1 MMVVSG
7 RVSEAT
13 VARLPLYLQCAVDA
27 AKSGAS
33 TISSDALAADVGVN
47 PATLRRDLA
56 SLGIT
61 GTRGV
66 GYDTKYLVFEIGGS
80 LGLNQEWPVV
90 IVGVGN
96 LGRALANYAGLT
108 ERGFPVRALL
118 DIAPDVVGEEV
129 SGVVVEH
136 LDDAPSVVARE
147 QLSVA
152 VLATPPDAAQDAADR
167 LIAAGITSLLNF
179 TATAVQ
185 TGVDVEVR
193 RVDLA
198 TELQILSFYQQR
210 ANSARRGVG
219 VPISRP
225 ASEKRSAAPRGK
237 ESQA

>member
-1 MMVVSG
+1 MVVSG

-13 VARLPLYLQCAVDA
+13 VARLPQYLECVVDA
-27 AKSGAS
+27 ATKGES
-33 TISSDALAADVGVN
+33 TISSDALAEVVGVN

-66 GYDTKYLVFEIGGS
+66 GYDTTYLVFELSGS
-80 LGLNQEWPVV
+80 LGLNQDWPIV

-96 LGRALANYAGLT
+96 LGRALVNYTGLGD
-108 ERGFPVRALL
+108 RGFPVRALL
-118 DIAPDVVGEEV
+118 DVAPDVVGTTV

-136 LDDAPSVVARE
+136 IDDAPAVVERE
-147 QLSVA
+147 RLAVA
-152 VLATPPDAAQDAADR
+152 VLATPPEAAQSAADR
-167 LIAAGITSLLNF
+167 LVDAGITSLLNF

-185 TGVDVEVR
+185 ASEHVEVR

-210 ANSARRGVG
+210 ANGARRGVG
-219 VPISRP
+219 VPIERTDVP
-225 ASEKRSAAPRGK
+225 
-237 ESQA
+237 